1 MLTKKTLFFQSL
13 IQQNLLF
20 LSFLDLPSNKEK
32 TRVFAESIFILDVT
46 SEEFKWYSFTIFF
59 VVDVIQHCPCLIV
72 F

>member
-32 TRVFAESIFILDVT
+32 TRVSAESIFILDVT
-46 SEEFKWYSFTIFF
+46 S
-59 VVDVIQHCPCLIV
+59 
-72 F
+72 